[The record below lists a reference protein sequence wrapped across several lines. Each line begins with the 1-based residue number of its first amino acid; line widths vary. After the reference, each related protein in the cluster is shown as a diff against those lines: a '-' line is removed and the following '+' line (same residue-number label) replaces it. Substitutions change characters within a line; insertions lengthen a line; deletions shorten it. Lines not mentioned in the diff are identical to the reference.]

1 MEKRMPTVNLNK
13 QEVLNLI
20 GKDLNDETLREEIP
34 MLGTDLEDITYNEI
48 IVEIFPNRP
57 DMLSEQG
64 FARALASF
72 LNIKPGLRTYKV
84 NKSNEKLIV
93 EDSVKEV
100 RPYTACAIIKN
111 LDFTEEKIKQI
122 IQIQEK
128 LHISYGRNR
137 KKVAI
142 GIYPFEKIKTPI
154 TFKALPPNEIKFQPL
169 EHPTELTGNEI
180 LEKHPTGKEY
190 KHLLKDKK
198 LFPIFIDANNKIL
211 SMPPIINSDDI
222 GKVTNNT
229 KEVFIECSGF
239 DYKVLSK
246 CLNIIITALA
256 DMGGEIYSMELDLY
270 GKKVISPNLE
280 PQRMKLDL
288 DYVNKRLSLN
298 LKEKEIKDLLSKMG
312 IDYKKE
318 AIIPAYRADII
329 HPIDL
334 IEEIAIAHGYENFEP
349 IIPEVSTIAEENKL
363 EIFKR
368 KLSNLLIGFK
378 LLETS
383 SLSLIS
389 EEDLIKSNLN
399 IKNLKV
405 INAVTEEYDTLR
417 PSLIPSLLKILSQN
431 KHNEYPQ
438 NIFEI
443 NKIFTEKKEE
453 PTNLCIT
460 LCNEHAN
467 FTKVKQI
474 LDSIFS
480 HLELKYEIKEIE
492 SETFIPGRTAEIIYQ
507 NNKIGLIGEVSP
519 ETLTN
524 FDIQMPV
531 SILEININ
539 HLT

>member
-1 MEKRMPTVNLNK
+1 MPTVNLNK

-34 MLGTDLEDITYNEI
+34 MLGTDLEDITDNEI

-57 DMLSEQG
+57 HMLSEQG

-142 GIYPFEKIKTPI
+142 GIYPFEEIKTPI

-169 EHPTELTGNEI
+169 EYPTELTGNEI

-211 SMPPIINSDDI
+211 SMPPIINSNDI

-246 CLNIIITALA
+246 CLNIIITTLA

-288 DYVNKRLSLN
+288 DYVNKKLSLN
-298 LKEKEIKDLLSKMG
+298 LKEKEVKDLLSKMG

-318 AIIPAYRADII
+318 AIIPAYRTDII

-334 IEEIAIAHGYENFEP
+334 VEEIAIAHGYENFEP

-453 PTNLCIT
+453 PTNLCVT

-492 SETFIPGRTAEIIYQ
+492 SETFIPGRAAEIIYQ
-507 NNKIGLIGEVSP
+507 NKQIGLIGEVSP